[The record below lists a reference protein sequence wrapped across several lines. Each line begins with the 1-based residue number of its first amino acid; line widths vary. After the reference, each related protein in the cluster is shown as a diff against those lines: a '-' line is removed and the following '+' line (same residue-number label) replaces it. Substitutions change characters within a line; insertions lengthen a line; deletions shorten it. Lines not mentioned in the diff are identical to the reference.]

1 MISKIRSHCLG
12 SLCLLRN
19 LYANFITLN
28 IEGMK
33 TIDNPKCHIK
43 PRWLTS
49 FTLCILLIL
58 LTQLNFAQK
67 FDPGSGKTILLI
79 GQTFQSEYQ
88 NYAQGIGTKP
98 AGSSHYGSIYLGA
111 IEQGDDDPNAVFLD
125 WVRNYQTNPYAL
137 IALSIKDNTA
147 AGNYGQMISPDWDQ
161 FNPNAVHDALVAI
174 NNGEW
179 DTRIDQFGD
188 TFASRPDV
196 KFFVRIGY
204 EVSLLLFAYKGEQ
217 YVNDWLNQQADQGI
231 NVFENPDNIANLDRQ
246 AYINAYNRIANRIRA
261 KASNVVFVYHPVRGL
276 NDTKWL
282 YPGDANVDYVGFS
295 IFNNDVCLEVN
306 GTFNCDGQSV
316 DPELQSSMDFAK
328 AHNKPIIIAESA
340 AQAPATGSVSAFK
353 TYLDKLHQVVVNN
366 DVRLLAYINSN
377 WPIHGWDANWG
388 DSRVEVNAAVKEHW
402 KSIYVGGRY
411 IQGDGSST
419 GGGSTP
425 ATPNG
430 LQATAN
436 SSSQIVLTW
445 SDNANNESGFYIERS
460 TGTGFVQI
468 ASVGAN
474 ITTYSDNGLSAA
486 TTYQYRVSAH
496 NTSGNSG
503 YSNQASATTN
513 TGGGSSD
520 CAADCPT
527 GYNYYLCGQ
536 CWVSEAQ
543 ARSGGCTETCSGGN
557 NGNTVPNTPTG
568 LSASTVSSSQ
578 INLTWN
584 DNSDNEQGFN
594 IERSTNTGEFTQ
606 VASVGV
612 GATSYNDNGLS
623 AGTTYRYRVSAHNT
637 SGTSGYSNQ
646 ASATTNSGG
655 GSGDCAADCPSGY
668 NYYLCGQCWVSE
680 AQARSAG
687 CTETCDGGN
696 NGNTVPND
704 PTGLS
709 ATAISSSQINL
720 TWNDNSNNEQGFY
733 VEQAGS
739 TGAFTQI
746 ASVGAGVT
754 SYSHSRLLASTTYRY
769 RVRAYNGVGNSG
781 YSNEATATTNNSSSH
796 CNNNVQDGDET
807 GVDCG
812 GSCVPCSTGDKVEG
826 KLTPKNGKTLLVLG
840 QDLKSVF
847 DYTQSGY
854 FQAPGGVTTYLAFH
868 SLLDSNYPQYGALG
882 ENPSGTPTNVDI
894 DWGAGPLNAHSAAF
908 GYSGSAL
915 VLGINFANGNQFET
929 WFPTGVQDI
938 GAGLKSAEIK
948 RLANFCK
955 NVAKPVYIRL
965 GYEFDGTWN
974 NYVSPQTYVNAFR
987 EIVRGVRAEGANNV
1001 AFVWQSSA
1009 YPPLGFP
1016 DLDAWYPGD
1025 EYVDWCGF
1033 SWFLAPNFGVSPTS
1047 AQLADAMLTFAR
1059 QHNKPVMIAESSP
1072 QGYDLEAGTRRN
1084 INSGLDGPAGGN
1096 TRGKTGG
1103 QTWDEWFKPYFD
1115 YIHQNDDIIRAVA
1128 YINADWD
1135 AQPKWQSPYPEGYWG
1150 DTRVETNA
1158 VIRDRWLAEVNTS
1171 FWLQGSA
1178 NIGDEIYTNAGQ
1190 TARNTSQHLSLPDV
1204 VLLPNPTN
1212 ARTLVKMKGLQEK
1225 ASYVI
1230 LNIAGVEVAKGEMNQ
1245 AKSTLS
1251 IRGLKPGLYFVKIA
1265 CESQQI
1271 VRRLVVK

>member
-1 MISKIRSHCLG
+1 MKVINNPWHHAKSWLPT
-12 SLCLLRN
+12 SL
-19 LYANFITLN
+19 
-28 IEGMK
+28 
-33 TIDNPKCHIK
+33 
-43 PRWLTS
+43 
-49 FTLCILLIL
+49 TLCFLLTL
-58 LTQLNFAQK
+58 LTQMGFSQK
-67 FDPGSGKTILLI
+67 YDPGAGKTLLLI

-88 NYAQGIGTKP
+88 NYAQGVGTKP

-125 WVRNYQTNPYAL
+125 WVRNYQANPYAL

-179 DTRIDQFGD
+179 DARIDQFGD

-306 GTFNCDGQSV
+306 GTFNCEGQSV
-316 DPELQSSMDFAK
+316 DPELQASMDFAK
-328 AHNKPIIIAESA
+328 AHNKPIIIAEAA
-340 AQAPATGSVSAFK
+340 AQAPATGSVAAFK
-353 TYLDKLHQVVVNN
+353 TYLNKLHQVIVNN

-388 DSRVEVNAAVKEHW
+388 DSRVEVNAEVKEHW

-419 GGGSTP
+419 GGGGEDAP
-425 ATPNG
+425 ATPSN
-430 LQATAN
+430 LQASAN

-445 SDNANNESGFYIERS
+445 SDNANNESGFYIERNA
-460 TGTGFVQI
+460 GVGFVQI

-474 ITTYSDNGLSAA
+474 TTTFSDNDLSAA
-486 TTYQYRVSAH
+486 TTYQYRVRAH
-496 NTSGNSG
+496 NASGNSG

-513 TGGGSSD
+513 T
-520 CAADCPT
+520 
-527 GYNYYLCGQ
+527 
-536 CWVSEAQ
+536 
-543 ARSGGCTETCSGGN
+543 
-557 NGNTVPNTPTG
+557 
-568 LSASTVSSSQ
+568 
-578 INLTWN
+578 
-584 DNSDNEQGFN
+584 
-594 IERSTNTGEFTQ
+594 
-606 VASVGV
+606 
-612 GATSYNDNGLS
+612 
-623 AGTTYRYRVSAHNT
+623 
-637 SGTSGYSNQ
+637 
-646 ASATTNSGG
+646 GG

-696 NGNTVPND
+696 NTTPNV

-709 ATAISSSQINL
+709 ASVVSASQINLAWSDNSDNEQGFYIERATSAGGFTQVASVGAGVTFYSDNGLSASTTYQYRVRAYNASGNSGYSSQASATTNTGGGSGDCAADCPSGYNYYLCGQCWVSEAQARSAGCTETCDGGNDTTPAAPTGLSVSAVSDFQINL
-720 TWNDNSNNEQGFY
+720 TWNDNSDNEQGFY
-733 VEQAGS
+733 IERATGS
-739 TGAFTQI
+739 GAFTQI
-746 ASVGAGVT
+746 ASVASGVT
-754 SYSHSRLLASTTYRY
+754 SYSNSGLLASTTYRY
-769 RVRAYNGVGNSG
+769 RVRAYNSVGNSD
-781 YSNEATATTNNSSSH
+781 YSNEANATTTNNNPSH

-826 KLTPKNGKTLLVLG
+826 KLTPKNGKTLLVIG

-868 SLLDSNYPQYGALG
+868 SLLDPNNPQYGALG
-882 ENPSGTPTNVDI
+882 ENPGGTPTNVDI
-894 DWGAGPLNAHSAAF
+894 DWGAGPLNAHKAAF

-948 RLANFCK
+948 RLADFCK
-955 NVAKPVYIRL
+955 SVSKPVYIRL

-974 NYVSPQTYVNAFR
+974 NYVSPQAYVAAFR

-1016 DLDAWYPGD
+1016 DLNAWYPGD

-1047 AQLADAMLTFAR
+1047 AQLADAMLAFAR

-1096 TRGKTGG
+1096 TRSKTGI
-1103 QTWDEWFKPYFD
+1103 QIWDEWFKPYFD
-1115 YIHQNDDIIRAVA
+1115 YIHQHDDIIRAVA

-1158 VIRDRWLAEVNTS
+1158 VIRDRWLTEVNTS
-1171 FWLQGSA
+1171 FWLQGST
-1178 NIGDEIYTNAGQ
+1178 NISDEIFTNGGQ
-1190 TARNTSQHLSLPDV
+1190 TARQTQYWLLDSPNV

-1212 ARTLVKMKGLQEK
+1212 SQTLVKIKGVSGN
-1225 ASYVI
+1225 ASYTV
-1230 LNIAGVEVAKGEMNQ
+1230 LGVTGVEVARGKM
-1245 AKSTLS
+1245 STVKKTLD
-1251 IRGLKPGLYFVKIA
+1251 IKGLKPGVYFVKIINGD
-1265 CESQQI
+1265 QQI
-1271 VRRLVVK
+1271 VKRLIIK